1 MEDRSIDDWSNVGD
15 EENRDGFPISMDLQ
29 EIEESRE
36 NTGIV
41 YEHQADGFRRIYF

>member
-1 MEDRSIDDWSNVGD
+1 MEDRSTDHRSTMGV
-15 EENRDGFPISMDLQ
+15 EEDSDGISISMDLQ

-41 YEHQADGFRRIYF
+41 YEHQADGFGRI

>member
-1 MEDRSIDDWSNVGD
+1 MGD
-15 EENRDGFPISMDLQ
+15 EEDGDGISISMDSQ

-41 YEHQADGFRRIYF
+41 HEHQADGFGRI